1 MFRGNCPARV
11 DEKGRLKLP
20 ADFKNLLAGDE
31 EEGEKK
37 EKKHLFYITSKDGK
51 RAEIWPLAAWEEI
64 EAKLA
69 KMPNSLPAK
78 QKFLDETSYYG
89 AMTEMDV
96 QGRLLIPQVLRDA
109 ANVGSG
115 GKPADVVVFGKQKYL
130 EVVNREAFEAARKPL
145 TAEDFASLA
154 EFDV

>member
-11 DEKGRLKLP
+11 DDKGRLKLP
-20 ADFKNLLAGDE
+20 ADFKNLLSGGE
-31 EEGEKK
+31 GEGEKK
-37 EKKHLFYITSKDGK
+37 QLFYITSKDGK
-51 RAEIWPLAAWEEI
+51 RAEVWPLAAWEEI

-89 AMTEMDV
+89 AMAEMDV
-96 QGRLLIPQVLRDA
+96 QGRVLIPQVLRDA
-109 ANVGSG
+109 ANVGKG

-130 EVVNREAFEAARKPL
+130 EVANREAFEAERKPL